1 MALGLQLL
9 GLSVRRTGAG
19 GWVTVS
25 LPCDIPVTCL
35 MPRFCP
41 WPIQCSHATFL
52 SGQQVAYLLFSG
64 KFRKTYALSA
74 HHLTASQ
81 IEGWM
86 SRGPGPHGP
95 QFINAPITSCTDD
108 GSVVVR
114 TQDHQERQQLHPEAL
129 KPEDGLRQTQQG

>member
-1 MALGLQLL
+1 MAAHYGAQSGLE
-9 GLSVRRTGAG
+9 LS
-19 GWVTVS
+19 S
-25 LPCDIPVTCL
+25 
-35 MPRFCP
+35 
-41 WPIQCSHATFL
+41 FL
-52 SGQQVAYLLFSG
+52 SPLETQVAYLLFSG